1 MNTEQRTEFSLPSWE
16 CIHVVS
22 SASTVEENDPSSRV
36 GVGVYV
42 CDIDGVTDERTL
54 FDKIAGAMKFPSY
67 FGRNWD
73 ALDECL
79 SDLEWLPTTGFLL
92 VVRRCGTF
100 WRNSPI
106 SVGRLIKTWLF
117 CAQQWA
123 KQDVPFHLVLSLDE

>member
-1 MNTEQRTEFSLPSWE
+1 MSKEQLTEFSLPSWE
-16 CIHVVS
+16 CIHVIS
-22 SASTVEENDPSSRV
+22 SASTIRENDPSSRV
-36 GVGVYV
+36 VVYL
-42 CDIDGVTDERTL
+42 CDIDDVIDERML

-106 SVGRLIKTWLF
+106 SIGRLIKTWLF

-123 KQDVPFHLVLSLDE
+123 QQGTPFHLVLSLDE